1 MQFTSKLISFRLV
14 LFNGRG
20 ELGRLPSLI
29 LSASDMESEWD
40 RSSELDDEEENDTL
54 RHFLVAV
61 DCAFVVYCR
70 DPKTFQKL

>member
-14 LFNGRG
+14 LLVNGRG
-20 ELGRLPSLI
+20 ESGRLPSLI

-54 RHFLVAV
+54 PRCRRLRFRHLLS
-61 DCAFVVYCR
+61 R
-70 DPKTFQKL
+70 S